1 MGDECGKVLWEMAAG
16 HDENGWERLGKDAMA
31 APGRRNGM
39 ARLRM
44 QASGLCRR
52 GRFENSE
59 ERGLMAERQ
68 DLER

>member
-1 MGDECGKVLWEMAAG
+1 MGTTKKG
-16 HDENGWERLGKDAMA
+16 RMA